1 MNGGVC
7 IDGVDS
13 FKCSCPAFASGV
25 LCQCVNTSE
34 GQQCQPLPHW
44 FENKP
49 YQPNVPFDRKSFDIQ
64 FNISFPQND
73 SVTTVRDVYMTSV
86 SDAAEFPSAIVTSD
100 HLVSSLRT
108 PTFSFDPM
116 DVFTPSPV
124 ISAKISLVFSELPS
138 ITVPYFSSEIYESPS
153 PFSRIDSSFLESSK
167 PMQPTPVLPVLTS
180 SPAPEEST
188 FYEYLTETSV
198 LLPTTTA
205 TLEGSFPTPSTESI
219 ALSLTLVSDVS
230 IALFMPDWAN
240 TYSYHFSQ
248 PHWTFFTHFQTC
260 ICHT

>member
-13 FKCSCPAFASGV
+13 FKCSCPDFASGV
-25 LCQCVNTSE
+25 LCQCVNTSK
-34 GQQCQPLPHW
+34 GQECQPLPHW

-49 YQPNVPFDRKSFDIQ
+49 YQPNVPFDRKKFDIQ

-86 SDAAEFPSAIVTSD
+86 SEIAEFPSAVVPSD
-100 HLVSSLRT
+100 HLISSLKT
-108 PTFSFDPM
+108 PTFSLDLM

-167 PMQPTPVLPVLTS
+167 SMKPTPVLPVLTS
-180 SPAPEEST
+180 SLASEEESVT

-205 TLEGSFPTPSTESI
+205 TLEGSFPTPSTESF
-219 ALSLTLVSDVS
+219 SLTLVSDVS
-230 IALFMPDWAN
+230 IPLFIPD
-240 TYSYHFSQ
+240 
-248 PHWTFFTHFQTC
+248 
-260 ICHT
+260 